1 MIPSSPVVRSRI
13 AVVGARARRQGTGE
27 YVARE
32 LARAGCRVT
41 AVVGTSE
48 ETLREARER
57 LAARYGIECRGY
69 LRLADLL
76 AAETVDAVAI
86 CSPPEHHL
94 EGLELALAAG
104 CHVFCEKPLWWD
116 DGLSDLPAAEVE
128 ARAAALVR
136 GFAERGLVLALNTQM
151 PFTLDGFDRLHPG
164 ARTRPPQSFAMRM
177 SPITAGP
184 RAVVDSA
191 PHLLSMLYALAGPG
205 TIESAEAS
213 WLSAGGGRQTLGF
226 LYRHDKGTVRTRLV
240 LRRRLSAPRPLS
252 YCVDGNFATRR
263 IEMPEYRIRLA
274 DRRRSVPLRD
284 PLSGSVDRF
293 VEAVLSGRGGDDG
306 TLVAGMLHLHQLV
319 AAACDARSDHGR
331 QAG

>member
-1 MIPSSPVVRSRI
+1 MIPGTPLRT
-13 AVVGARARRQGTGE
+13 AVVGARSRRQGTGE

-32 LARAGCRVT
+32 LARAGCLVT

-76 AAETVDAVAI
+76 AAEEVDAVVV

-94 EGLELALAAG
+94 EALELALAAG
-104 CHVFCEKPLWWD
+104 CHAFCEKPLWWE
-116 DGLSDLPAAEVE
+116 DGLEETPAAAVE

-136 GFAERGLVLALNTQM
+136 GFAERGLVLAVNTQM
-151 PFTLDGFDRLHPG
+151 PFTLEGFDRLYPG
-164 ARTRPPQSFAMRM
+164 ARAEPPRSFAMRM

-191 PHLLSMLYALAGPG
+191 PHLLSMLYALAGEG
-205 TIESAEAS
+205 SIEDAA
-213 WLSAGGGRQTLGF
+213 AFRQDADGGRQTLGF
-226 LYRHDKGTVRTRLV
+226 VYRHDRGAVRTRLV

-263 IEMPEYRIRLA
+263 IEMPDYRIRLA
-274 DRRRSVPLRD
+274 DRRRSVALRD

-293 VEAVLSGRGGDDG
+293 VEAVRSGRAGPSWE
-306 TLVAGMLHLHQLV
+306 LAAGMLHLHQLV
-319 AAACDARSDHGR
+319 AARSDHGR